1 MSSVDI
7 GLDLGTANT
16 IITVGGK
23 GIVMNEPSVVAYD
36 KKKKQVLAV
45 GSEAYRMLGRTPEYI
60 VAVKPLK
67 DGVISDNEM
76 TEEMVSA
83 FINKVSKSM
92 MIKPRIII
100 CVPTS
105 VTDVECR
112 AVIEAALS
120 AGGRKVYLIEEP
132 IAALLGAGID
142 ISKPS
147 GTMVVDIGGGTAD
160 VAVVSFNGIVASD
173 SIKVAGNKFDAA
185 IIRYVSQKYKILIG
199 EKTAEQVKI
208 ELANVFNPDGT
219 KTMQIKGRHLIKGL
233 PVVETVTDIDIYEA
247 VKDLTSDIVDGIK
260 KVFEKTPPELAGDI
274 KQNGIILTGGGALLG
289 GLSQLISSQ
298 VKVPCYVADNPLECV
313 ALGTA
318 AAFKFSEELL
328 DGFQKISLY
337 RYK

>member
-233 PVVETVTDIDIYEA
+233 PVVETVTDIDVYEA

-289 GLSQLISSQ
+289 GLSQLIYSQ